1 MRRATKVMGVIGLV
15 LLVATGVWLLIAPG
29 QLIRYPSD
37 LDKTAVAEGKLT
49 LFLDPATG
57 AARGV
62 PQELPLRI
70 ERRVQVVES
79 SGSQATVQETSVERV
94 GPLPEQT
101 LEHRYMIDRASLENI
116 ESGQAYAYTQE
127 NVTDRAPF
135 YSINFPFDTG
145 SGPIKL
151 WKNEVG
157 AAYEFRRDGEAV
169 ERDGVTLIPMV
180 GTLTNA
186 PAIPAY
192 VDQLRGQ
199 GVAKELTAEQMTA
212 QLEAQGIDLEALT
225 AEILPS
231 LTPAQRELVQ
241 TLLGQAVPI
250 KYFVSVETRLL
261 VEPETGAI
269 VSLDS
274 IDQTLTAAPDLAGFA
289 RLAEL
294 LSAPPLSELPAVQK
308 ATETLTALAETP
320 PANVFTLTYGQ
331 TPESVADFAAYAED
345 KAGEIEMV
353 ETTIPVALGILA
365 ALVLAAAAFMV
376 RRDRRRPPPAAAP
389 EPTAQPPKV
398 YA

>member
-15 LLVATGVWLLIAPG
+15 LLVATGLWLRIAPG

-37 LDKTAVAEGKLT
+37 LDRTAVAEGKLT

-62 PQELPLRI
+62 PQELPLSI
-70 ERRVQVVES
+70 ERRVQVVDS
-79 SGSQATVQETSVERV
+79 SGSEATVQETSVERV
-94 GPLPEQT
+94 GALPEQT
-101 LEHRYMIDRASLENI
+101 IEHRYVIDRGSLENVK
-116 ESGQAYAYTQE
+116 SDQAYAYTSA
-127 NVTDRAPF
+127 NVTNRAPF

-145 SGPIKL
+145 SGPYKL
-151 WKNEVG
+151 WKNEIG

-180 GTLTNA
+180 GTLTDA

-212 QLEAQGIDLEALT
+212 QLEARGIDLEALT

-241 TLLGQAVPI
+241 TLLGQAVPV
-250 KYFVSVETRLL
+250 KYFVSVKTRLL

-269 VSLDS
+269 VSLDA
-274 IDQTLTAAPDLAGFA
+274 IEQTLTAAPDLDGFA
-289 RLAEL
+289 QLTGF

-308 ATETLTALAETP
+308 ATDTVTALAEAP

-345 KAGEIEMV
+345 KAGEIELV
-353 ETTIPVALGILA
+353 ETTIPLALGILA
-365 ALVLAAAAFMV
+365 ALVLAATAVMA
-376 RRDRRRPPPAAAP
+376 RRDRRRPPPTTAP
-389 EPTAQPPKV
+389 EEPPKV

>member
-1 MRRATKVMGVIGLV
+1 V
-15 LLVATGVWLLIAPG
+15 
-29 QLIRYPSD
+29 
-37 LDKTAVAEGKLT
+37 
-49 LFLDPATG
+49 
-57 AARGV
+57 
-62 PQELPLRI
+62 
-70 ERRVQVVES
+70 
-79 SGSQATVQETSVERV
+79 
-94 GPLPEQT
+94 
-101 LEHRYMIDRASLENI
+101 IDRGSLENVK
-116 ESGQAYAYTQE
+116 SGQAYAYTQE

-145 SGPIKL
+145 SGPIEL

-157 AAYEFRRDGEAV
+157 AAYEFRRDGVAV

-186 PAIPAY
+186 PAIPSY

-199 GVAKELTAEQMTA
+199 GVAKELTAEQMA
-212 QLEAQGIDLEALT
+212 VQLKAQGIDLEALA

-250 KYFVSVETRLL
+250 KYFVSVKTRLL

-289 RLAEL
+289 PLAGL
-294 LSAPPLSELPAVQK
+294 LSAPPLSERPAVQK

-320 PANVFTLTYGQ
+320 PAKVLTLAYGQ
-331 TPESVADFAAYAED
+331 TPGSVADFAAYAED

-365 ALVLAAAAFMV
+365 ALVLAAAAVMA
-376 RRDRRRPPPAAAP
+376 RRDRRRPPTADAVMPP
-389 EPTAQPPKV
+389 EPIEQPPKI